1 MFNKKNVI
9 MQLTK
14 EVKLKRMVDN
24 KIVKT
29 VNVTINFEGTQI
41 TGYSIHD
48 ENNIWSNSKMSH
60 NYYDVKKFYEKIQ
73 SKLKTIFEFEN
84 FKNNLVKSEY
94 KF

>member
-1 MFNKKNVI
+1 

-14 EVKLKRMVDN
+14 EVNLKRMVDN

-48 ENNIWSNSKMSH
+48 ENNGWVDSEMRY
-60 NYYDVKKFYEKIQ
+60 NYDNVEMFQKKIQ
-73 SKLKTIFEFEN
+73 SRLKEIYNFEN
-84 FKNNLVKSEY
+84 FKDNLVDSEY